1 MTLNSVIKYID
12 KNGIL
17 ASRDGVGT
25 MKQSKSWSDFI
36 VRFGTLNM
44 HDMGSIGEI
53 IIDKLAGASDEVVEK
68 FKLEIH
74 DLKMSANATHKR
86 HLDTIRDLQIQV
98 LKLEERIDK
107 KNKQLANL
115 RYRLNKKSIETLK
128 NGAQRKDN
136 TIINIGK
143 YKLIKEMNNEL

>member
-12 KNGIL
+12 KNKIL
-17 ASRDGVGT
+17 ASSEGVGT
-25 MKQSKSWSDFI
+25 MKQSKSWSDFV
-36 VRFGTLNM
+36 VRFGTLNI
-44 HDMGSIGEI
+44 HDMGAIGEI

-98 LKLEERIDK
+98 LKQEERIDK

-115 RYRLNKKSIETLK
+115 RYRLNKSDVRALRDVNKIMS
-128 NGAQRKDN
+128 
-136 TIINIGK
+136 IGK
-143 YKLIKEMNNEL
+143 YKLIRENK

>member
-1 MTLNSVIKYID
+1 MTLNSVIKYIG

-25 MKQSKSWSDFI
+25 MKQSKSWSDLV

-44 HDMGSIGEI
+44 HDMGAIGEI

-86 HLDTIRDLQIQV
+86 HLETIRDLQIQGS
-98 LKLEERIDK
+98 KQEDRIDK

-115 RYRLNKKSIETLK
+115 RYRLNKSDVRALRDVNKIMSIG
-128 NGAQRKDN
+128 N
-136 TIINIGK
+136 
-143 YKLIKEMNNEL
+143 YKLIKENK

>member
-1 MTLNSVIKYID
+1 MNLNSVIKHID
-12 KNGIL
+12 KNSLL
-17 ASRDGVGT
+17 ASREGVRT
-25 MKQSKSWSDFI
+25 MKNAKSWKDFI
-36 VRFGTLNM
+36 ERYGTLN
-44 HDMGSIGEI
+44 HNDTLAIGEI
-53 IIDKLAGASDEVVEK
+53 IIDKLSGASDEVVEK

-98 LKLEERIDK
+98 LKQEERIDK

-143 YKLIKEMNNEL
+143 YKLIKEMK

>member
-25 MKQSKSWSDFI
+25 MKQSKSWSDLV

-44 HDMGSIGEI
+44 HDMGAIGEI

-68 FKLEIH
+68 VKLEIH
-74 DLKMSANATHKR
+74 DLKLSANATHKR
-86 HLDTIRDLQIQV
+86 HLDTIRDLQIKGSKQ
-98 LKLEERIDK
+98 EERIDK

-115 RYRLNKKSIETLK
+115 RYRLNKSDVRALRDVNKIMS
-128 NGAQRKDN
+128 
-136 TIINIGK
+136 IGK
-143 YKLIKEMNNEL
+143 YKLIRENK

>member
-1 MTLNSVIKYID
+1 MTLNSVTKYID
-12 KNGIL
+12 KHKIL
-17 ASRDGVGT
+17 VSRDGVST
-25 MKQSKSWSDFI
+25 MKQSKSWSDLV

-44 HDMGSIGEI
+44 HDMGAIGEI

-98 LKLEERIDK
+98 LKQEERIDK

-115 RYRLNKKSIETLK
+115 RYRLNKSDVRALRDVNKIMS
-128 NGAQRKDN
+128 
-136 TIINIGK
+136 IGK